1 MKSKRNKRTAL
12 ALATGMVVCLA
23 ACSSKQ
29 DEVHTFQ
36 EGATL
41 VPTVEATAPLNP
53 TESLSPT
60 GTSTITRAEE
70 STFIPTATQNEA
82 STPIPTVTV
91 LPTMTPT
98 PAWQGTDGEVR
109 FSEAGY
115 FFSDTLMVELVMQSG
130 KEGYVT
136 YTMDGT
142 EPTENGKRYEAAL
155 VLDSTE
161 DTSPNI
167 YSIRAKAW
175 YTDGTTSETYV
186 HTYFVGQHVAERY
199 STIVFS
205 INGNPAEL
213 TEGPDGILYGENYEQ
228 RGRESERVVS
238 IEALSADGEL
248 LFSQYAGA
256 RVFGGSSREHAIK
269 SLKLFARKEYQ
280 EGKGT
285 FETTLFGSMTADG
298 KKAIEKYDKLVLRNG
313 GDDFQAAFMRD
324 EVAHRLAEQAGF
336 ATYEAV
342 VPAVAYINGE
352 YYGFYWLHESYCDK
366 YFQYR
371 NGKSKG
377 EYVVI
382 EGTET
387 QKFFSGDDMEDA
399 ATTEFNQLYKTY
411 SNADLTDEE
420 TYEQLCAVLDV
431 ENYMEYMAFNMYISN
446 YDWPHGNY
454 RCFRYYADEG
464 EAYGDGEKDGRWRFL
479 LHDMDIG
486 FATYTL
492 AEASASRNDIGQ
504 VLTKGEKRYAP
515 LLAALLKRGDCKQFF
530 LDTMVRLR
538 DGVMQYETIC
548 EVVDS
553 MCMER
558 DTELAYYMEHLQG
571 LKKVVE
577 DVYATPQNT
586 KNSVQKIKDF
596 AELRGEYVTTYLE
609 EFFQVDLS
617 E

>member
-1 MKSKRNKRTAL
+1 MKLKRSKRVTFAV
-12 ALATGMVVCLA
+12 ATGMIVCLA
-23 ACSSKQ
+23 ACGSKQ
-29 DEVHTFQ
+29 DEIHTFH
-36 EGATL
+36 EGVTL
-41 VPTVEATAPLNP
+41 APTIGATAPLNP
-53 TESLSPT
+53 TEVLLPT
-60 GTSTITRAEE
+60 RTVGVTSAITPTEE
-70 STFIPTATQNEA
+70 PTLTAT
-82 STPIPTVTV
+82 PLPTVTMAPV
-91 LPTMTPT
+91 L
-98 PAWQGTDGEVR
+98 QGTDGDVS

-115 FFSDTLMVELVMQSG
+115 FFSDTLTVELVIQSG
-130 KEGYVT
+130 RDGYVT

-142 EPTENGKRYEAAL
+142 EPTENSKRYESAL

-161 DTSPNI
+161 EASPNI

-175 YTDGTTSETYV
+175 YTDGTASETYV

-228 RGRESERVVS
+228 RGKESERVVS
-238 IEALSADGEL
+238 IEVLSENGEL
-248 LFSQYAGA
+248 MFSQYAGA

-285 FETTLFGSMTADG
+285 FETTVFGSMTADG
-298 KKAIEKYDKLVLRNG
+298 KETIEKYDKLVLRNG

-387 QKFFSGDDMEDA
+387 QKFFSGDDIEDA

-411 SNADLTDEE
+411 SNADLTDEK
-420 TYEQLCAVLDV
+420 TYEKLCAVLDV
-431 ENYMEYMAFNMYISN
+431 ENYMEYMAFNMYLSN

-454 RCFRYYADEG
+454 RCFRYYADQG
-464 EAYGDGEKDGRWRFL
+464 EAYGDGEMDGRWRFL

-486 FATYTL
+486 FATYTS
-492 AEASASRNDIGQ
+492 AETGAARDDISA
-504 VLTKGEKRYAP
+504 VLTKGDKRYAP
-515 LLAALLKRGDCKQFF
+515 LLAALLEREDCKQFF
-530 LDTMVRLR
+530 LDTMLRFR

-558 DTELAYYMEHLQG
+558 DTELVYYMEHLQG

-596 AELRGEYVTTYLE
+596 AKQRGTYITAYLE
-609 EFFQVDLS
+609 EFFQIELS

>member
-1 MKSKRNKRTAL
+1 MVLRRNKKIAL
-12 ALATGMVVCLA
+12 LLVTGLFACLGACGLKTKEINTFHEGVTLAPSV
-23 ACSSKQ
+23 Q
-29 DEVHTFQ
+29 
-36 EGATL
+36 ATSMPEL
-41 VPTVEATAPLNP
+41 TLT
-53 TESLSPT
+53 LSPT
-60 GTSTITRAEE
+60 AT
-70 STFIPTATQNEA
+70 PTEA
-82 STPIPTVTV
+82 VTPIPTVTP
-91 LPTMTPT
+91 LPTATPT
-98 PAWQGTDGEVR
+98 PVWQGTDGEVS

-115 FFSDTLMVELVMQSG
+115 FFSDTLTVELVMQSG
-130 KEGYVT
+130 KDGYVT

-142 EPTENGKRYEAAL
+142 EPTENGEKYESAL
-155 VLDSTE
+155 VLDCTE
-161 DTSPNI
+161 EASPNI

-175 YTDGTTSETYV
+175 YTDGTASETYV
-186 HTYFVGQHVAERY
+186 HTYFVGQQIAERY
-199 STIVFS
+199 STVVFS

-213 TEGPDGILYGENYEQ
+213 TEGPDGILYGKNYEQ

-238 IEALSADGEL
+238 IEALTADGEV

-324 EVAHRLAEQAGF
+324 EAAHRLAEQAGF

-377 EYVVI
+377 EYVVV

-399 ATTEFNQLYKTY
+399 AATEFNQLYKTY
-411 SNADLTDEE
+411 SNADLTNEK

-431 ENYMEYMAFNMYISN
+431 ENYMEYMAFNMYLSN

-464 EAYGDGEKDGRWRFL
+464 EAYGEGEKDGRWRFL

-486 FATYTL
+486 FATYTS
-492 AEASASRNDIGQ
+492 AETGASRDDISA
-504 VLTKGEKRYAP
+504 VLTKGDKRYAP
-515 LLAALLKRGDCKQFF
+515 LLAALLKREDCKQFF
-530 LDTMVRLR
+530 LDTMLRFR
-538 DGVMQYETIC
+538 DGVMTYENIC
-548 EVVDS
+548 EVVDA

-571 LKKVVE
+571 LKKVVD

-596 AELRGEYVTTYLE
+596 AELRGTYVTTYLE
-609 EFFQVDLS
+609 DFFQVDLS

>member
-1 MKSKRNKRTAL
+1 MVLRRNKRVAL
-12 ALATGMVVCLA
+12 LFVTGLFACLGACGLEAKEVNTFHEGVTVTLAPSL
-23 ACSSKQ
+23 
-29 DEVHTFQ
+29 
-36 EGATL
+36 
-41 VPTVEATAPLNP
+41 EATKMPEP
-53 TESLSPT
+53 TLMLSPT
-60 GTSTITRAEE
+60 VTPTEE
-70 STFIPTATQNEA
+70 TAPTEA
-82 STPIPTVTV
+82 VTPLPTVT
-91 LPTMTPT
+91 PT
-98 PAWQGTDGEVR
+98 PVWQGTDGEIS

-115 FFSDTLMVELVMQSG
+115 FFSDTVTVELVVQSQ

-142 EPTENGKRYEAAL
+142 EPTEKSTQYEAPL
-155 VLDSTE
+155 VLESTE
-161 DTSPNI
+161 DVSPNI
-167 YSIRAKAW
+167 YSVRAKAW
-175 YTDGTTSETYV
+175 YTDGTSSETYV
-186 HTYFVGQHVAERY
+186 HTYFVGQQVAERY
-199 STIVFS
+199 STVVFF
-205 INGNPAEL
+205 INGNPDEL

-238 IEALSADGEL
+238 IEALTAEGDL
-248 LFSQYAGA
+248 LFSQYAGV

-298 KKAIEKYDKLVLRNG
+298 KEPIEKYDKLVLRNG

-382 EGTET
+382 EGTEKN
-387 QKFFSGDDMEDA
+387 KFLSGDEMEDA
-399 ATTEFNQLYKTY
+399 AVNEFNQLYKTY
-411 SNADLTDEE
+411 SNADLTDEK

-431 ENYMEYMAFNMYISN
+431 ENYIEYMAFNMYVSN

-464 EAYGDGEKDGRWRFL
+464 EAYGEGEKDGRWRFL

-486 FATYTL
+486 FGTYTSAANA
-492 AEASASRNDIGQ
+492 AERDDIRA
-504 VLTKGEKRYAP
+504 VLTKSDKRYAP
-515 LLAALLKRGDCKQFF
+515 LLAALLKREDCKQFF
-530 LDTMVRLR
+530 LDTMVRFR
-538 DGVMQYETIC
+538 DGVMTYENIC
-548 EVVDS
+548 DVVDTMS
-553 MCMER
+553 AER

-571 LKKVVE
+571 LKNVVD

-596 AELRGEYVTTYLE
+596 AKLRGEYVTEYLE
-609 EFFQVDLS
+609 EFFDVDLS

>member
-1 MKSKRNKRTAL
+1 MGSKGMKSRKNKRTIFML
-12 ALATGMVVCLA
+12 AAGMAVCLA
-23 ACSSKQ
+23 ACSSKS
-29 DEVHTFQ
+29 DEIHTFH
-36 EGATL
+36 EGVTL
-41 VPTVEATAPLNP
+41 APTVEATAPLNP
-53 TESLSPT
+53 TVTLSQAITPT
-60 GTSTITRAEE
+60 EAAT
-70 STFIPTATQNEA
+70 PT
-82 STPIPTVTV
+82 PTVTP
-91 LPTMTPT
+91 LPTVTMAPV
-98 PAWQGTDGEVR
+98 WQGTDGEVS

-115 FFSDTLMVELVMQSG
+115 FFSDTLTVELVMQSE

-142 EPTENGKRYEAAL
+142 EPTKNGERYESAL

-161 DTSPNI
+161 EASPNI

-175 YTDGTTSETYV
+175 YTDGTASETYV
-186 HTYFVGQHVAERY
+186 HTYFVGQQIAERY

-324 EVAHRLAEQAGF
+324 EVAHRLAKQAGF

-399 ATTEFNQLYKTY
+399 AATEFNKLYKTY
-411 SNADLTDEE
+411 SNADLTDEK
-420 TYEQLCAVLDV
+420 TYEQLCALLDV
-431 ENYMEYMAFNMYISN
+431 ENYIEYMAFNMYLSN

-464 EAYGDGEKDGRWRFL
+464 EAYGEGEMDGRWRFL

-486 FATYTL
+486 FATYTS
-492 AEASASRNDIGQ
+492 AENGAARNDIRD

-515 LLAALLKRGDCKQFF
+515 LLAALLKREDCKQLF
-530 LDTMVRLR
+530 LDAMLRYR
-538 DGVMQYETIC
+538 DGVMQYENVC
-548 EVVDS
+548 GVVDT

-558 DTELAYYMEHLQG
+558 DTELAYYMEHLQS
-571 LKKVVE
+571 LKKVSE
-577 DVYATPQNT
+577 NVYATPQNT

-596 AELRGEYVTTYLE
+596 AELRGAYVTTYLE
-609 EFFQVDLS
+609 NFFGVDLS

>member
-1 MKSKRNKRTAL
+1 MVLRRNKKIAL
-12 ALATGMVVCLA
+12 LLVTGLFACFGACGLKTKEINTFHEGVTLAPSVEANATPV
-23 ACSSKQ
+23 
-29 DEVHTFQ
+29 
-36 EGATL
+36 ATL
-41 VPTVEATAPLNP
+41 TLSPTVAPTETPTEVPTV
-53 TESLSPT
+53 
-60 GTSTITRAEE
+60 TSTT
-70 STFIPTATQNEA
+70 
-82 STPIPTVTV
+82 TPIPTESMVPV
-91 LPTMTPT
+91 
-98 PAWQGTDGEVR
+98 WQGTDGDVS

-115 FFSDTLMVELVMQSG
+115 FFSDTLMVELVIQTG

-142 EPTENGKRYEAAL
+142 EPTENGVRYEAAL

-161 DTSPNI
+161 KASPNI

-175 YTDGTTSETYV
+175 YTDGTASETYV
-186 HTYFVGQHVAERY
+186 HTYFVGQQIAERY
-199 STIVFS
+199 STVVFS
-205 INGNPAEL
+205 INGNPTEL

-238 IEALSADGEL
+238 IEALTAEGEL

-298 KKAIEKYDKLVLRNG
+298 KEAIEKYDKLVLRNG

-324 EVAHRLAEQAGF
+324 EVAHRLAKQAGF
-336 ATYEAV
+336 DTYEGV

-387 QKFFSGDDMEDA
+387 QKFYSGDDMEDA
-399 ATTEFNQLYKTY
+399 AATEFNQLYKTY
-411 SNADLTDEE
+411 SNADLTDEK

-431 ENYMEYMAFNMYISN
+431 ENYMEYMAFNMYVSN

-464 EAYGDGEKDGRWRFL
+464 ESYGEGERDGRWRFL

-486 FATYTL
+486 FATYTS
-492 AEASASRNDIGQ
+492 AETGAARNDISG

-515 LLAALLKRGDCKQFF
+515 LLAALLKREDCKQFF
-530 LDTMVRLR
+530 LDTMVRFR
-538 DGVMQYETIC
+538 DGVMTYENIC
-548 EVVDS
+548 EVVDA
-553 MCMER
+553 MCLER
-558 DTELAYYMEHLQG
+558 DTELAYYMEHLQE
-571 LKKVVE
+571 LKNVVE

-596 AELRGEYVTTYLE
+596 AELRGAYVTTYLE
-609 EFFQVDLS
+609 AFFQVELS